1 MGKKLKTKIIA
12 LFLAAFLT
20 IPVLSG
26 CDKKGDNQTSGGN
39 NSEITDGENGNQGN
53 GSQGNQGD
61 NSEGEKVQTFTVTFV
76 SNGGTEIAPQQ
87 IKQGEKAVKP
97 IDPEKTNYVFVG
109 WYNGE
114 TEWNF
119 ETMKVNGNVNL
130 TAKWRNEFT
139 PPYLPRS

>member
-20 IPVLSG
+20 IPALSG

-61 NSEGEKVQTFTVTFV
+61 NGEGEEAEIFTVTFV

-119 ETMKVNGNVNL
+119 GTMKVNGSVTL
-130 TAKWRNEFT
+130 TAKWRDEFT

>member
-20 IPVLSG
+20 IPALSG
-26 CDKKGDNQTSGGN
+26 CEKKGDNLTSGGN

-76 SNGGTEIAPQQ
+76 SNDGTEIAPQQ

-119 ETMKVNGNVNL
+119 ETMKVNGSVTL
-130 TAKWRNEFT
+130 TAKWRDEFT

>member
-26 CDKKGDNQTSGGN
+26 CDKKGDNLPSGGN

-53 GSQGNQGD
+53 GSQDNQGD
-61 NSEGEKVQTFTVTFV
+61 NSQGEEAEIFTVTFV
-76 SNGGTEIAPQQ
+76 SNGGAEIAPQQ

-97 IDPEKTNYVFVG
+97 LDPEKTNYVFVG

-119 ETMKVNGNVNL
+119 ETMKVNGSVTL
-130 TAKWRNEFT
+130 SAKWRDEFT

>member
-20 IPVLSG
+20 IPALSG
-26 CDKKGDNQTSGGN
+26 CEKKGDNLTSGGN

-53 GSQGNQGD
+53 GSQDNQGD
-61 NSEGEKVQTFTVTFV
+61 NGEAEIFTVTFV
-76 SNGGTEIAPQQ
+76 SNGGTEIAPQR

-97 IDPEKTNYVFVG
+97 MDPEKTNYVFVG

-119 ETMKVNGNVNL
+119 ETMKVNGSVTL
-130 TAKWRNEFT
+130 TAKWRDEFT

>member
-20 IPVLSG
+20 IPALSG
-26 CDKKGDNQTSGGN
+26 CDKKGDNLTSGGN

-53 GSQGNQGD
+53 GSQNNQGD

-114 TEWNF
+114 AEWNF
-119 ETMKVNGNVNL
+119 ETMKVNGSVTL
-130 TAKWRNEFT
+130 TAKWRDEFT

>member
-26 CDKKGDNQTSGGN
+26 CDKKGDNLPSGGN

-53 GSQGNQGD
+53 GSQDNQGD
-61 NSEGEKVQTFTVTFV
+61 NSEGEEAQTFTVTFE

-97 IDPEKTNYVFVG
+97 IDPEKTNYVFFG

-119 ETMKVNGNVNL
+119 ETMKVNGSVTL
-130 TAKWRNEFT
+130 TAKWRDEFT

>member
-26 CDKKGDNQTSGGN
+26 CDKKGDNLPSGGN

-53 GSQGNQGD
+53 GSQDNQGD
-61 NSEGEKVQTFTVTFV
+61 NSQGEEAEIFTVTFV
-76 SNGGTEIAPQQ
+76 SNGGAEIAPQQ

-97 IDPEKTNYVFVG
+97 TEPEKTNYVFVG

-119 ETMKVNGNVNL
+119 ETMKVNGSVTL
-130 TAKWRNEFT
+130 SAKWRDEFT

>member
-26 CDKKGDNQTSGGN
+26 CDKKGDNLPSGGN

-53 GSQGNQGD
+53 GSQDNQGD

-109 WYNGE
+109 WFNGD

-119 ETMKVNGNVNL
+119 ETMQVSNSITL
-130 TAKWRNEFT
+130 TAKWTVEFT
-139 PPYLPRS
+139 PPYLPRR

>member
-20 IPVLSG
+20 IPALSG
-26 CDKKGDNQTSGGN
+26 CEKKGDNLPSGGN
-39 NSEITDGENGNQGN
+39 NSEITDGENGSQGN
-53 GSQGNQGD
+53 GSQDNQGD

-97 IDPEKTNYVFVG
+97 TEPEKTNYVFVG

-119 ETMKVNGNVNL
+119 ETMKVNGSVTL
-130 TAKWRNEFT
+130 TAKWRDEFT
-139 PPYLPRS
+139 PPYLQRS

>member
-20 IPVLSG
+20 IPALSG

-53 GSQGNQGD
+53 GSQDNQGD

-119 ETMKVNGNVNL
+119 ETMKVNGSVTL
-130 TAKWRNEFT
+130 TAKWRDEFT

>member
-1 MGKKLKTKIIA
+1 MGRKLKTKIIA

-26 CDKKGDNQTSGGN
+26 CDKKGDNLPSGGN

-53 GSQGNQGD
+53 GSQDNQGD
-61 NSEGEKVQTFTVTFV
+61 NSQGEEAEIFTVTFV

-97 IDPEKTNYVFVG
+97 LDPEKINYVFVG

-119 ETMKVNGNVNL
+119 ETMKVNGSVTL
-130 TAKWRNEFT
+130 TAKWQDEFT

>member
-26 CDKKGDNQTSGGN
+26 CDKKGDNLPSGGN

-53 GSQGNQGD
+53 GSQDNQGD
-61 NSEGEKVQTFTVTFV
+61 NSQGEEAEIFTVTFV

-97 IDPEKTNYVFVG
+97 LEPEKTNYVFVG

-119 ETMKVNGNVNL
+119 ETMKVNGSVTL
-130 TAKWRNEFT
+130 IAKWRNEFT

>member
-26 CDKKGDNQTSGGN
+26 CEKKGDNLTSSGN

-53 GSQGNQGD
+53 GSQDNQGD
-61 NSEGEKVQTFTVTFV
+61 NSEGEEAENFTVTFV

-119 ETMKVNGNVNL
+119 ETMKVNGSVTL
-130 TAKWRNEFT
+130 TAKWRDEFT

>member
-1 MGKKLKTKIIA
+1 MGKNLKTKIIA

-20 IPVLSG
+20 IPALSG
-26 CDKKGDNQTSGGN
+26 CEKKGDNLPSGGN

-53 GSQGNQGD
+53 GSQDNHGD
-61 NSEGEKVQTFTVTFV
+61 NSEGEEAEIFTVTFV

-97 IDPEKTNYVFVG
+97 MDPEKTNYVFVG

-114 TEWNF
+114 AEWNF
-119 ETMKVNGNVNL
+119 ETMKVNGSVTL
-130 TAKWRNEFT
+130 TAKWRDEFT

>member
-20 IPVLSG
+20 IPALSG
-26 CDKKGDNQTSGGN
+26 CDKKGDNLTSGGN

-53 GSQGNQGD
+53 GSQDNQGD

-114 TEWNF
+114 AEWNF
-119 ETMKVNGNVNL
+119 ETMKVNGSVTL
-130 TAKWRNEFT
+130 TAKWRDEFT

>member
-12 LFLAAFLT
+12 LLLAAFLT

-26 CDKKGDNQTSGGN
+26 CDKKGDNLPSGGN

-53 GSQGNQGD
+53 GSQDNQGD
-61 NSEGEKVQTFTVTFV
+61 NSQGEEAEIFTVTFV

-97 IDPEKTNYVFVG
+97 TEPEKTNYVFVG

-119 ETMKVNGNVNL
+119 ETMKVNGSVTL
-130 TAKWRNEFT
+130 TAKWTAEFT

>member
-26 CDKKGDNQTSGGN
+26 CEKKGDNLTSGGN

-53 GSQGNQGD
+53 GSQDNQGD
-61 NSEGEKVQTFTVTFV
+61 NSQGEEAEIFAVTFV

-114 TEWNF
+114 AEWDF
-119 ETMKVNGNVNL
+119 ETMKVNGSVTL
-130 TAKWRNEFT
+130 TAKWRDEFT

>member
-20 IPVLSG
+20 IPALSG
-26 CDKKGDNQTSGGN
+26 CEKKGDNLPSGGN
-39 NSEITDGENGNQGN
+39 NSEITDGENGSQGN

-61 NSEGEKVQTFTVTFV
+61 NSESEKVQTFTVTFV

-119 ETMKVNGNVNL
+119 ETMKVNGSVTL
-130 TAKWRNEFT
+130 TAKWRDEFT

>member
-26 CDKKGDNQTSGGN
+26 CDKKGDNLPSGGN

-53 GSQGNQGD
+53 GSQDNQGD
-61 NSEGEKVQTFTVTFV
+61 NSQGEEAEIFAVTFV

-114 TEWNF
+114 AEWDF
-119 ETMKVNGNVNL
+119 ETMKVNGSVTL
-130 TAKWRNEFT
+130 TAKWRDEFT

>member
-1 MGKKLKTKIIA
+1 MRKKTAIVLT
-12 LFLAAFLT
+12 LFLSICLAFAAGCLEEVNSLT
-20 IPVLSG
+20 VRF
-26 CDKKGDNQTSGGN
+26 D
-39 NSEITDGENGNQGN
+39 
-53 GSQGNQGD
+53 
-61 NSEGEKVQTFTVTFV
+61 

-114 TEWNF
+114 AEWDF
-119 ETMKVNGNVNL
+119 ETMKVNGSVTL
-130 TAKWRNEFT
+130 TAKWRDEFT